1 MENYHDGESSTRE
14 MFFDSFKSKKG
25 IIGVLTILKDAWY
38 TSLYGF
44 VFCMVCERLEIKSNE
59 YSSST
64 RERGESGWIVIV
76 IIMYSSS

>member
-14 MFFDSFKSKKG
+14 MFFDSFKSKNG

-44 VFCMVCERLEIKSNE
+44 AFCMVCER
-59 YSSST
+59 
-64 RERGESGWIVIV
+64 
-76 IIMYSSS
+76 